1 METQSVYDMPAVYDI
16 AFGYRDIPREVEV
29 ILDWVSRIPGTPAP
43 RRALELAAGPARHAI
58 ELARLGVEVCTL
70 DRSPAMCDYAREL
83 AAAAG
88 VEVAVG
94 LGDMQAFQLP
104 APVDLAIAMLD
115 SVGHLLDLDAL
126 VDHLAQV
133 RAALNPGGVYVLEM
147 AHPGDF
153 MTARPRTVTRWVQ
166 RRGATEVRIA
176 WGAEG
181 DRFDPTSQTGL
192 ATVLMRITD
201 GRGIRTLVDHVTYRR
216 WTATEVEAAARLAG
230 LTSVAWFG
238 ALDADTSF
246 SNDSN
251 AWRMIPI
258 LQRPR

>member
-1 METQSVYDMPAVYDI
+1 MRTRGA
-16 AFGYRDIPREVEV
+16 
-29 ILDWVSRIPGTPAP
+29 
-43 RRALELAAGPARHAI
+43 
-58 ELARLGVEVCTL
+58 
-70 DRSPAMCDYAREL
+70 

-88 VEVAVG
+88 QDVDVRV
-94 LGDMQAFQLP
+94 GDMQAF
-104 APVDLAIAMLD
+104 AGGPVELIIAMLD

-126 VDHLAQV
+126 VAHLRCV
-133 RAALNPGGVYVLEM
+133 REALVPGGVYVLEM

-166 RRGATEVRIA
+166 RRGNTEVRVA

-181 DRFDPTSQTGL
+181 DPFDPTSQTGA
-192 ATVLMRITD
+192 ATVLMRITEAK
-201 GRGIRTLVDHVTYRR
+201 GIRTLVDSIAYRR

-230 LTSVAWFG
+230 LVSVAWFG
-238 ALDADTSF
+238 AFDADTAF
-246 SNDSN
+246 SNDPG